1 MEGLGTR
8 AKCGF
13 QSCQINVSLHITS
26 GYCIYIEITF
36 AEFVCRSKYKKAC
49 VSASSKNGSLGTLRY
64 FSKFALENGQ
74 F

>member
-49 VSASSKNGSLGTLRY
+49 ILGHEELRWGPRSTEATY
-64 FSKFALENGQ
+64 H
-74 F
+74 